1 MWILAKFVAIAQ
13 LLQVI
18 SSWRVGGVATSRS
31 SLSMMSNKPLLEN
44 NLMIRAARGEKV
56 ERTPVW
62 VFRQAGRH
70 LPEYND
76 YKKTRGKSF
85 LELLQHPKDVA
96 ECTMQPIRRYNLDA
110 AILFSDILVV
120 LQALGIDVDM
130 PGGLG
135 ITVPSPLASPSEV
148 NTRLPRSIDIKEKLG
163 HVMEA
168 IKLIKQE
175 LKNKVPLIGF
185 SAAPWTLMY
194 YLVGG
199 SSKKKQ
205 QVASNWLRDY
215 PQESTIVLDL
225 LTDVIIDYMSAQ
237 VDAGADMLQ
246 VFEAMGEFISEV
258 DFHKWALPRLQRIR
272 SVIKQR
278 HPDIPV
284 LVFPRGACFAV
295 VELQEAGYDV
305 VSIDTKTDR
314 QGARNALQA
323 SFSAGRSKG
332 LAGIQGNFDVA
343 LLEKD
348 RAGNTVE
355 NVEAAV
361 RRMLLDLGTQRL
373 IANLGEGLTGKEDP
387 VLVAAFIDSVHSI
400 SEEMIRSGK

>member
-1 MWILAKFVAIAQ
+1 MWIFAQ
-13 LLQVI
+13 LLLITVLVYVG
-18 SSWRVGGVATSRS
+18 SSWRMAGVSMDRVPLT
-31 SLSMMSNKPLLEN
+31 MMSGKVYIKND
-44 NLMIRAARGEKV
+44 LMIRAAQGQPV

-70 LPEYND
+70 LPEYNE
-76 YKKTRGKSF
+76 YKKIKGKSF
-85 LELLQHPKDVA
+85 LELLQHPRDVA

-135 ITVPSPLASPSEV
+135 ITVSSPLSSPSEV
-148 NTRLPRSIDIKEKLG
+148 YTWQPKSINVKVKLG
-163 HVMEA
+163 HIMEA

-175 LKNKVPLIGF
+175 LNNKVPLIGF

-199 SSKKKQ
+199 SSKKNQ
-205 QVASNWLRDY
+205 QVASSWLQDH
-215 PQESTIVLDL
+215 PQESTIVLDI

-246 VFEAMGEFISEV
+246 VFEAMGDFISEYN
-258 DFHKWALPRLQRIR
+258 FYIWALPRLQRIR
-272 SVIKQR
+272 SAIKQR

-284 LVFPRGACFAV
+284 LVFPRGACYAIAA
-295 VELQEAGYDV
+295 LQEAGYDV
-305 VSIDTKTDR
+305 VSIDTRTDR
-314 QGARNALQA
+314 PGARSTLDA
-323 SFSAGRSKG
+323 SFTSGKAAK
-332 LAGIQGNFDVA
+332 LASIQGNFDVA

-348 RAGNTVE
+348 KAGNSVQHVQQAVE
-355 NVEAAV
+355 K
-361 RRMLLDLGTQRL
+361 MLRDLGTQRL

-387 VLVAAFIDSVHSI
+387 LLVQAFIDSVHHI
-400 SEEMIRSGK
+400 SEEMISSNK